1 MDTGRR
7 DFLATLGVATIGSAG
22 LTLLDTTPAP
32 AQQAAGYWDL
42 SWTGRLTGK
51 HRAIFDIPAIEDGY
65 GVWRSILWRK
75 QYSQVFGLPES
86 DLNTVVNI
94 RHDGI
99 ALVMNQEFWARY
111 NVGRTWDVRDPLSR
125 QPTSRNPVV
134 DRTGPHALPGE
145 YEDFSLEALMAQGGI
160 VLACALALRDC
171 TSLVAEQEKLA
182 MDDADRRVRQM
193 ILPGVIIQPSGVFAA
208 VLAQENGCHFVRAS

>member
-1 MDTGRR
+1 MGSLVIHLIPFVVKMKDLSGQFRGFLRPVSASLKHTPSSRPEEATMDTGRR

-22 LTLLDTTPAP
+22 LTLLDPTPAP

-145 YEDFSLEALMAQGGI
+145 YEDFSLEALKIG
-160 VLACALALRDC
+160 
-171 TSLVAEQEKLA
+171 
-182 MDDADRRVRQM
+182 
-193 ILPGVIIQPSGVFAA
+193 
-208 VLAQENGCHFVRAS
+208 RAHV